1 MKGVQL
7 TKNKNRNCLF
17 LIHTYLLDKF
27 LLAKTHYFKNTQFN
41 NIANRP
47 RWRESNA
54 LTLYYE
60 YFGACSFETFHTFS
74 YIADFLE
81 LIRYETIYENEYLE
95 KYCIRYTK

>member
-27 LLAKTHYFKNTQFN
+27 LLARTHYFKNTQFN

-47 RWRESNA
+47 RWRE
-54 LTLYYE
+54 T
-60 YFGACSFETFHTFS
+60 
-74 YIADFLE
+74 DFLE
-81 LIRYETIYENEYLE
+81 LIHYETIYENEKL
-95 KYCIRYTK
+95 R